1 MVVIMVK
8 SINKPPKPKTC
19 PICSTEYVPRSSLQK
34 VCHNYKCAI
43 AFNKQRDAEI
53 AAREQRKRDKEARAK
68 WRERKAEVKPLK
80 HWEDLTQRV
89 VNDFIRERDRGL
101 PCISC
106 GTLTTVQWEAGHFRS
121 RGKAS
126 HLRYHEDNIHAQCH
140 HCNVHLSGNQQQY
153 RINLIAKIGAER
165 VEALENNNT
174 PHRYTRE
181 ELDAIRKRY
190 RALLRELVRARQ
202 EAA

>member
-1 MVVIMVK
+1 MANGK
-8 SINKPPKPKTC
+8 TPKPKTC
-19 PICSTEYVPRSSLQK
+19 PICSTEYIPRSSLQK

-43 AFNKQRDAEI
+43 AFNKQRDAEN
-53 AAREQRKRDKEARAK
+53 AAREQRKRDKESRAK

-89 VNDFIRERDRGL
+89 VNDYIRERDRDL

-106 GTLTTVQWEAGHFRS
+106 GTWTTVQWEAGHFRS

-190 RALLRELVRARQ
+190 RALLRELIRARQ

>member
-1 MVVIMVK
+1 MANAK
-8 SINKPPKPKTC
+8 TPKPKTC
-19 PICSTEYVPRSSLQK
+19 PICSTEYIPRSSLQK

-89 VNDFIRERDRGL
+89 VNDYIRERDRGL

-106 GTLTTVQWEAGHFRS
+106 GTWTTVQWEAGHFRS

-153 RINLIAKIGAER
+153 RINLIARIGAER

-174 PHRYTRE
+174 PHRYNRE

>member
-1 MVVIMVK
+1 MAK
-8 SINKPPKPKTC
+8 GKTPKPRTC
-19 PICSTEYVPRSSLQK
+19 PICSTEYIPRSSLQK

-68 WRERKAEVKPLK
+68 WRERKAEVKPIK

-89 VNDFIRERDRGL
+89 VNEYIRERDRDL

-106 GTLTTVQWEAGHFRS
+106 GTWTTVQWEAGHFRS

-165 VEALENNNT
+165 VEALEYNNT

>member
-1 MVVIMVK
+1 MAK
-8 SINKPPKPKTC
+8 GKTPKPKTC
-19 PICSTEYVPRSSLQK
+19 PICSTEYIPRSSLQK

-53 AAREQRKRDKEARAK
+53 AAREQRKRDREARAK

-89 VNDFIRERDRGL
+89 VNDYIRERDRDL

-106 GTLTTVQWEAGHFRS
+106 GTWTTVQWEAGHFRS

-190 RALLRELVRARQ
+190 RALLREPVRARQ

>member
-1 MVVIMVK
+1 MAK
-8 SINKPPKPKTC
+8 GKTPKPKTC
-19 PICSTEYVPRSSLQK
+19 PICSTEYIPRSSLQK

-43 AFNKQRDAEI
+43 AFNKQRDAEN

-89 VNDFIRERDRGL
+89 VNDYIRERDRNL

-106 GTLTTVQWEAGHFRS
+106 GTWTTVQWEAGHFRS

>member
-1 MVVIMVK
+1 MAK
-8 SINKPPKPKTC
+8 GKTPKPKTC
-19 PICSTEYVPRSSLQK
+19 PICSTEYIPRSSLQK

-89 VNDFIRERDRGL
+89 VNDYIRERDRDL

-106 GTLTTVQWEAGHFRS
+106 GTWTTVQWEAGHFRS

-190 RALLRELVRARQ
+190 RALLRELVKGRQ

>member
-1 MVVIMVK
+1 MAK
-8 SINKPPKPKTC
+8 GKTPKPRTC
-19 PICSTEYVPRSSLQK
+19 PICSTEYIPRSSLQK

-43 AFNKQRDAEI
+43 AFNKQRDAEN

-89 VNDFIRERDRGL
+89 VNDYIRERDRSF

-106 GTLTTVQWEAGHFRS
+106 GTWTTVQWEAGHFRS

-202 EAA
+202 AAA

>member
-1 MVVIMVK
+1 MAKGKM
-8 SINKPPKPKTC
+8 PKPKTC
-19 PICSTEYVPRSSLQK
+19 PICSTEYIPRSSLQK

-43 AFNKQRDAEI
+43 AFNKQRDAEN

-89 VNDFIRERDRGL
+89 VNDYIRERDRDL

-106 GTLTTVQWEAGHFRS
+106 GTWTTVQWEAGHFRS

-153 RINLIAKIGAER
+153 RINLISKIGAER
-165 VEALENNNT
+165 VESLENNNT
-174 PHRYTRE
+174 PHRYTRK

>member
-1 MVVIMVK
+1 MAK
-8 SINKPPKPKTC
+8 GKTPKPKTC
-19 PICSTEYVPRSSLQK
+19 PICSTEYIPRSSLQK

-80 HWEDLTQRV
+80 HWEDMTQRV
-89 VNDFIRERDRGL
+89 VNDYIRERDRDL

-106 GTLTTVQWEAGHFRS
+106 GTWTTVQWEAGHFRS

>member
-1 MVVIMVK
+1 MAK
-8 SINKPPKPKTC
+8 GKTPKPKTC
-19 PICSTEYVPRSSLQK
+19 PICSTEYIPRSSLQK

-43 AFNKQRDAEI
+43 AFNKQRDAEN

-89 VNDFIRERDRGL
+89 VNDYIRERDRNL

-106 GTLTTVQWEAGHFRS
+106 GTWTTVQWEAGHFRS

-190 RALLRELVRARQ
+190 RALLRELVKGRQ

>member
-1 MVVIMVK
+1 MANGK
-8 SINKPPKPKTC
+8 APKPKTC
-19 PICSTEYVPRSSLQK
+19 PICSTEYIPRSSLQK

-53 AAREQRKRDKEARAK
+53 AEREQRKRDKEARAK

-89 VNDFIRERDRGL
+89 VNDYIRERDRDL

-106 GTLTTVQWEAGHFRS
+106 GTWTTVQWEAGHFRS

-126 HLRYHEDNIHAQCH
+126 HLRYQEDNIHAQCH

-181 ELDAIRKRY
+181 ELGAIRKRY
-190 RALLRELVRARQ
+190 RALLRELVRAGQ

>member
-1 MVVIMVK
+1 MANGK
-8 SINKPPKPKTC
+8 APKPKTC
-19 PICSTEYVPRSSLQK
+19 PICSTEYIPRSSLQK

-68 WRERKAEVKPLK
+68 WRERKAEAKPLK

-89 VNDFIRERDRGL
+89 VNDYIRERDRDL

-106 GTLTTVQWEAGHFRS
+106 GTWTTVQWEAGHFRS

-190 RALLRELVRARQ
+190 RALLRELCRARQ

>member
-1 MVVIMVK
+1 MAKGKM
-8 SINKPPKPKTC
+8 PKPKTC
-19 PICSTEYVPRSSLQK
+19 PICSTEYIPRSSLQK

-43 AFNKQRDAEI
+43 AFNKQRDAEN

-89 VNDFIRERDRGL
+89 VNDYIRERDRDL

-106 GTLTTVQWEAGHFRS
+106 GTWTTVQWEAGHFRS

-181 ELDAIRKRY
+181 ELDTIRKRY

>member
-1 MVVIMVK
+1 MAK
-8 SINKPPKPKTC
+8 GKTPKPKTC
-19 PICSTEYVPRSSLQK
+19 PICSTEYIPRSSLQK

-53 AAREQRKRDKEARAK
+53 AAREQRKRDREARAK

-89 VNDFIRERDRGL
+89 VNDYIRERDRDL

-106 GTLTTVQWEAGHFRS
+106 GTWTTVQWEAGHFRS

-126 HLRYHEDNIHAQCH
+126 HLRYHQDNIHAQCH

>member
-1 MVVIMVK
+1 MANGK
-8 SINKPPKPKTC
+8 TPKPKTC
-19 PICSTEYVPRSSLQK
+19 PICSTEYIPRSSLQK

-43 AFNKQRDAEI
+43 AFNKQRDAEN
-53 AAREQRKRDKEARAK
+53 AAREQRKRDKETRAK

-89 VNDFIRERDRGL
+89 VNDYIRERDRGL

-106 GTLTTVQWEAGHFRS
+106 GTWTTVQWEAGHFRS

-190 RALLRELVRARQ
+190 RAFLRELVRKRQ

>member
-1 MVVIMVK
+1 MAK
-8 SINKPPKPKTC
+8 GKTPKPKTC
-19 PICSTEYVPRSSLQK
+19 PICSTEYIPRSSLQK

-89 VNDFIRERDRGL
+89 VNDYIRERDRDL

-106 GTLTTVQWEAGHFRS
+106 GTWTTVQWEAGHFRS

-190 RALLRELVRARQ
+190 RALLRELVRERQ

>member
-1 MVVIMVK
+1 MANGK
-8 SINKPPKPKTC
+8 TPKPKTC
-19 PICSTEYVPRSSLQK
+19 PICSTEYIPRSSLQK

-43 AFNKQRDAEI
+43 AFNKQRDAEN

-89 VNDFIRERDRGL
+89 VNDYIRERDRDL

-106 GTLTTVQWEAGHFRS
+106 GTWTTVQWEAGHFRS

-165 VEALENNNT
+165 VEALEKNNT

-190 RALLRELVRARQ
+190 RALLRELVRVRQ

>member
-1 MVVIMVK
+1 MAK
-8 SINKPPKPKTC
+8 GKTPKPKTC
-19 PICSTEYVPRSSLQK
+19 PICSTEYIPRSSLQK

-53 AAREQRKRDKEARAK
+53 AAREQRKLDKEARAK

-89 VNDFIRERDRGL
+89 VNDYIRERDRDL

-106 GTLTTVQWEAGHFRS
+106 GTWTTVQWEAGHFRS

-174 PHRYTRE
+174 THRYTRE

-190 RALLRELVRARQ
+190 RALLRELIKGRR

>member
-1 MVVIMVK
+1 MAKGK
-8 SINKPPKPKTC
+8 SPKPRTC
-19 PICSTEYVPRSSLQK
+19 PICSTEYTPRSSLQK

-53 AAREQRKRDKEARAK
+53 AAREQRKRDREARAK

-89 VNDFIRERDRGL
+89 VNDYIRERDRYL

-106 GTLTTVQWEAGHFRS
+106 GTWKTVQWEAGHFRS

-153 RINLIAKIGAER
+153 RINLIAKIGAKR

-181 ELDAIRKRY
+181 ELEAIRKRY

>member
-1 MVVIMVK
+1 MAK
-8 SINKPPKPKTC
+8 GKTPKPRTC
-19 PICSTEYVPRSSLQK
+19 PICSTEYIPRSSLQK

-43 AFNKQRDAEI
+43 AFNKQRDAEN
-53 AAREQRKRDKEARAK
+53 AAREQRKREKEARAK
-68 WRERKAEVKPLK
+68 WRERKAEVKPIK

-89 VNDFIRERDRGL
+89 VNDYIRERDRDL

-106 GTLTTVQWEAGHFRS
+106 GTWTTVQWEAGHFRS

>member
-1 MVVIMVK
+1 MANGK
-8 SINKPPKPKTC
+8 SPKPKTC
-19 PICSTEYVPRSSLQK
+19 PICSTEYIPRSSLQK

-89 VNDFIRERDRGL
+89 VNDYIRERDRDL

-106 GTLTTVQWEAGHFRS
+106 GTWTTVQWEAGHFRS

-140 HCNVHLSGNQQQY
+140 KCNVHLSGNQQQY

>member
-1 MVVIMVK
+1 MANGK
-8 SINKPPKPKTC
+8 TPKPKAC
-19 PICSTEYVPRSSLQK
+19 PICSTEYIPRSSLQK

-89 VNDFIRERDRGL
+89 VNDYIRERDRNL

-106 GTLTTVQWEAGHFRS
+106 GTWTTVQWEAGHFRS

-140 HCNVHLSGNQQQY
+140 QCNVHLSGNQQQY